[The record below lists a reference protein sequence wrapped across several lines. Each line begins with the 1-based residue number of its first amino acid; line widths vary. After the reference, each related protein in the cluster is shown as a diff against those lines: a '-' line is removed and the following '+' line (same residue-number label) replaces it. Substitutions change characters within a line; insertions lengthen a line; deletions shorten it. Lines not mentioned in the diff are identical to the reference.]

1 MFNFKNLFRNQ
12 RVDDIIDQIKARGAY
27 TVAYPDAP
35 EYPPKKES
43 NDACYMV
50 GTTADGTATQIRV
63 GNTGLSS
70 TLTLSPASVA
80 IMIKQL
86 AATIDRDYTVTVKEN
101 EIA

>member
-1 MFNFKNLFRNQ
+1 MFNFKNLFRNPDD
-12 RVDDIIDQIKARGAY
+12 RLDDIIDQIKARGAY
-27 TVAYPDAP
+27 TVDIPQVQV
-35 EYPPKKES
+35 PKTEN

-63 GNTGLSS
+63 GNTGMSS

-86 AATIDRDYTVTVKEN
+86 AATIDRDYTVTVEEN
-101 EIA
+101 EVV